1 MTIGVLLQKLIR
13 AKTLREYTHI
23 IIDEVH
29 ERNQELDFLLLIV
42 RKFLF
47 MNSSYVKVILMSAT
61 INAEEFAWYFR
72 KPSESLSIG
81 APIIKVDKVSQFT
94 KTIFYLNQISSIQR
108 NVSVPI
114 AVQGVKIRVAFGF
127 LTKWLTKML

>member
-1 MTIGVLLQKLIR
+1 MGLEKHVAPDQLITFMTIGVLLQKLIR

-47 MNSSYVKVILMSAT
+47 MNSPYVKVILMSAT

-72 KPSESLSIG
+72 KQSESLSIG

-108 NVSVPI
+108 NVSVRI
-114 AVQGVKIRVAFGF
+114 AIQGV
-127 LTKWLTKML
+127 